1 MDNPA
6 PRYATFGWVAFA
18 ALVAD
23 QVTKWLV
30 VAFIPYP
37 TYHPGVGAGEPIR
50 VLGDAV
56 WLVHVG
62 NKGAAWGLG
71 AGLPGTQLFLVGLA
85 LAVLALVGFKRR
97 EFLHEL
103 AGGQLAVGL
112 FVGGALGN
120 VIDRVARDHV
130 VDFVDIHLPFELLG
144 SRRWPAFN
152 VADACICVGVALYF
166 AFLWRQDRALR
177 RRIAD
182 QSGRGTADRGPADS

>member
-1 MDNPA
+1 MDNPS
-6 PRYATFGWVAFA
+6 PRYAAFWWVAAA
-18 ALVAD
+18 ALLLD
-23 QVTKWLV
+23 QLAKWLV
-30 VAFIPYP
+30 VRHIPYP
-37 TYHPGVGAGEPIR
+37 TYHPGVGEGDPIR

-71 AGLPGTQLFLVGLA
+71 AGHPGTQLFLVGLA
-85 LAVLALVGFKRR
+85 LAVLAFVWLKRR
-97 EFLHEL
+97 EFLQDL
-103 AGGQLAVGL
+103 AGGQLAFGL

-120 VIDRVARDHV
+120 VVDRVARDHV

-166 AFLWRQDRALR
+166 LLLWRQDRELR
-177 RRIAD
+177 RRIGE
-182 QSGRGTADRGPADS
+182 QSGRGTGDRGPGGA